1 MRNIRYYVLLCI
13 LFGGL
18 SVCVADEEIIAI
30 KADRVDTV
38 TSGVIE
44 NGIIVITDG
53 KIKAIGNDVEIPE
66 TAEVINVSDKTI
78 FPGLVNPSSRI
89 GLSQPATGG
98 PASNPHYRVVDELYP
113 HQDQYKRILG
123 AGFTTIGLLPGEKGF
138 VRYYSGYGYMFGGR
152 SPSTGIAG
160 QGAIIRPIGQDPEEM
175 IVAESGFVMIHFQ
188 ANDKVKKV
196 ITSALDSVKSKKSST
211 DPKVQ
216 PLINA
221 LQGKVPTFVLCNS
234 PGEVL
239 HLLKLLEP
247 YDKMRLVLAECNE
260 TYRVTKELVK
270 GKIPVVLPAQI
281 EFESNTRNRI
291 NVPRILAE
299 AEIKI
304 ALRPEFDNVA
314 GHEDFLRKVAELVKS
329 GLNREIARKAITIH
343 PAEMLGV
350 DYRLGSLQVGKDA
363 NLLILSGNPL
373 DVGTKIE
380 KVMIEGKIV
389 HEAPLGETI
398 DE

>member
-1 MRNIRYYVLLCI
+1 MRNIRHYVLLCI
-13 LFGGL
+13 LFGAL
-18 SVCVADEEIIAI
+18 SDWAGAEELIAS

-44 NGIIVITDG
+44 KGIIVIADG

-66 TAEVINVSDKTI
+66 TAEVIDVPDKTI

-113 HQDQYKRILG
+113 HQDAYKRILG

-138 VRYYSGYGYMFGGR
+138 VRYYSGFGFSFGGS

-160 QGAIIRPIGQDPEEM
+160 QGAIVRPTGQNPEEM

-188 ANDKVKKV
+188 ANDKVKNV
-196 ITSALDSVKSKKSST
+196 IKSALDSAKSKANST
-211 DPKVQ
+211 DPKIR
-216 PLINA
+216 PLVNA
-221 LQGKVPTFVLCNS
+221 LQGKLPTFVLCNS
-234 PGEVL
+234 PGEIL

-247 YDKMRLVLAECNE
+247 YNKMKLVLVEGNE

-270 GKIPVVLPAQI
+270 RKIPVVLPAQI
-281 EFESNTRNRI
+281 EFESNTRTRI
-291 NVPRILAE
+291 NVPRMLAE
-299 AEIKI
+299 AEVKI

-314 GHEDFLRKVAELVKS
+314 GHEDFLRKIAELVKS
-329 GLNREIARKAITIH
+329 GLNREIAKKAITIH
-343 PAEMLGV
+343 PAEMLAI
-350 DYRLGSLQVGKDA
+350 DYRLGSLDIGKDA
-363 NLLILSGNPL
+363 NLLILSGDPL
-373 DVGTKIE
+373 DVGTRINM
-380 KVMIEGKIV
+380 VMVEGKIV
-389 HEAPLGETI
+389 HKAP
-398 DE
+398 

>member
-1 MRNIRYYVLLCI
+1 MRNICYYILFCLLLC
-13 LFGGL
+13 GL
-18 SVCVADEEIIAI
+18 SNGAGAEELIAI

-44 NGIIVITDG
+44 NGIIVIADG

-66 TAEVINVSDKTI
+66 TAEVIDVPDKTI

-113 HQDQYKRILG
+113 HQDAYKRILG

-138 VRYYSGYGYMFGGR
+138 VRYFSGFGYMFGGR

-160 QGAIIRPIGQDPEEM
+160 QGAIVRPTGQNPEEM

-188 ANDKVKKV
+188 ANDKVKNV
-196 ITSALDSVKSKKSST
+196 IKSALDSAKNKADST
-211 DPKVQ
+211 DPKVR
-216 PLINA
+216 PLVLA

-234 PGEVL
+234 PGEIL

-247 YDKMRLVLAECNE
+247 YNKMKLVLVEGNE
-260 TYRVTKELVK
+260 TYRVSKELVK
-270 GKIPVVLPAQI
+270 RKIPVVLPVQI
-281 EFESNTRNRI
+281 EFERNTRTRI
-291 NVPRILAE
+291 NVPRMLAE
-299 AEIKI
+299 AEVKI

-314 GHEDFLRKVAELVKS
+314 GHEDFLRKIAELVKS
-329 GLNREIARKAITIH
+329 GLNREIAKKAITIH
-343 PAEMLGV
+343 PAEMLAI
-350 DYRLGSLQVGKDA
+350 DYRLGSLDIGKDA
-363 NLLILSGNPL
+363 NLLILSGDPL
-373 DVGTKIE
+373 DVGTTID